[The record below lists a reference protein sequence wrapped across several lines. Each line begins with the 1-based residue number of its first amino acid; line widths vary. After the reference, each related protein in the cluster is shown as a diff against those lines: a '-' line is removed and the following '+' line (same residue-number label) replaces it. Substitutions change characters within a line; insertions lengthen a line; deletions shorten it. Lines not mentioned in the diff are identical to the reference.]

1 MSPIKSYLRE
11 NLLETAL
18 CLPLPPLI
26 PRLQI
31 PLVYLQLWCLAG
43 LIVQVHCA
51 SGSESTIEPG
61 ISKRTHSDDISFII
75 LYHVIKL
82 QKLGMRYG
90 DRGAWAD
97 LANSFK
103 KRNRN
108 QTFKRAFEIET
119 MNHWITGPGN
129 ASAVVMWKNS
139 LKCDFG
145 HFLSKVKEEF
155 FNQRKSF
162 DPTLREAVKKQARKL
177 ERCACNAVKL
187 TDCGK
192 TCTLTKLQTAEPEKF
207 EVKFV

>member
-1 MSPIKSYLRE
+1 MRDKCFHSRLDCSQMLELTFLFYNSVVQMSPIKSYLRE

-103 KRNRN
+103 KRNKTRLL
-108 QTFKRAFEIET
+108 KG
-119 MNHWITGPGN
+119 HLKLKLWITELP
-129 ASAVVMWKNS
+129 
-139 LKCDFG
+139 D
-145 HFLSKVKEEF
+145 
-155 FNQRKSF
+155 
-162 DPTLREAVKKQARKL
+162 L
-177 ERCACNAVKL
+177 EMLA
-187 TDCGK
+187 
-192 TCTLTKLQTAEPEKF
+192 Q
-207 EVKFV
+207 

>member
-1 MSPIKSYLRE
+1 MPGRSNCTSTLCIWLWINNWTWHFKENSFRWYKSY
-11 NLLETAL
+11 
-18 CLPLPPLI
+18 
-26 PRLQI
+26 
-31 PLVYLQLWCLAG
+31 
-43 LIVQVHCA
+43 H
-51 SGSESTIEPG
+51 
-61 ISKRTHSDDISFII
+61 II
-75 LYHVIKL
+75 FHVIKL

-162 DPTLREAVKKQARKL
+162 DPTLREAVKKKLRKGGQADRLGWPPPPK
-177 ERCACNAVKL
+177 RSGCCDFFKISWHIL
-187 TDCGK
+187 TYFTILYWEILDQNFCK
-192 TCTLTKLQTAEPEKF
+192 
-207 EVKFV
+207 